1 MVSGR
6 NQHSPLCSQR
16 FIIGP
21 MPFMTCHCL
30 FNVAFRI
37 CHEKIEEMLRQY
49 MLCQQIHPEEK
60 IYIVTQLYDNYISLN
75 QLKKTTC
82 FGTLLQG
89 IFGKSKLSLTRI
101 KIVNAIIFRNLSL
114 EVKIEK
120 FENELIYDNN
130 TIKQGWLIIRAKI

>member
-89 IFGKSKLSLTRI
+89 IFGKSKLSLTTYKDPKYNNFQQFKCLLKSKQRHS
-101 KIVNAIIFRNLSL
+101 KMNLLMS
-114 EVKIEK
+114 
-120 FENELIYDNN
+120 
-130 TIKQGWLIIRAKI
+130 TTQ